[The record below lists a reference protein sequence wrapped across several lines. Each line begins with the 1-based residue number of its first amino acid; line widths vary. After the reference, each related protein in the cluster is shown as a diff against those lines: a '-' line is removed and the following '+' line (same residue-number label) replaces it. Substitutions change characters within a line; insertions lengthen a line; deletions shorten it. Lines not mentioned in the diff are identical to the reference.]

1 MDFKPWI
8 SRRGMAAMPPL
19 QPPIG
24 LDILRLSSYCLST
37 LILGIHLALY
47 SISFRCQCSVAFL
60 FCAFRWASL
69 ATLAACSWRFIILS
83 YISLYNNISNRCS
96 QQLVFARS
104 YIKNEKLGIASAA
117 LGYPPSEGPIM
128 VIITYHCPE
137 TTAVPGNCL
146 QCANVS
152 FQTQTNNRTFKSK

>member
-8 SRRGMAAMPPL
+8 SRRGMAAKPPL

-137 TTAVPGNCL
+137 TTGQLPPVCKCL
-146 QCANVS
+146 ISNP
-152 FQTQTNNRTFKSK
+152 NK